1 MRCPGEGREG
11 GQVCQFFSNSVQ
23 TITKMTCY
31 NYIDISRQAL
41 LINFQQKLGKPKG
54 FEPISLWVS

>member
-1 MRCPGEGREG
+1 M
-11 GQVCQFFSNSVQ
+11 CQFFSNSVQ

-41 LINFQQKLGKPKG
+41 LINFQQKLGKPTG
-54 FEPISLWVS
+54 FGPISLWVS